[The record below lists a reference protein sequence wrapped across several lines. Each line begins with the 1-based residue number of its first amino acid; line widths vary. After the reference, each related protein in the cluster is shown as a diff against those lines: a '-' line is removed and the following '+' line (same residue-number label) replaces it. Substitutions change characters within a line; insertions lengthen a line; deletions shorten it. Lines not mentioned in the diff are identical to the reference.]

1 MNLLFFFWGGF
12 TIVACCI
19 MAPCASPEVISF
31 TAVITACDKSS
42 QWHCAVAL
50 LPQMDTAKV
59 TPDDVCFLVGI
70 ELQRSEK
77 VATLGTSDY
86 QFTSDSQ

>member
-1 MNLLFFFWGGF
+1 
-12 TIVACCI
+12 

-50 LPQMDTAKV
+50 LPQMATAQV

-70 ELQRSEK
+70 ELQKGSEK
-77 VATLGTSDY
+77 AATLAASDY
-86 QFTSDSQ
+86 QFTSH